1 MKTTINTIHNSK
13 KNANFSL
20 KKRPFQAK
28 SGGNDPI
35 VSDVFKEETK
45 TLTHLFMQYICSTF
59 NQKFTIL
66 SNNILNSFNL

>member
-13 KNANFSL
+13 KNANFGL
-20 KKRPFQAK
+20 KKGTFSTK
-28 SGGNDPI
+28 SGENDPFE
-35 VSDVFKEETK
+35 SDVFKEETN

-66 SNNILNSFNL
+66 SNNILNSYNL